1 MSDFLAEMSEAS
13 LLRARMS
20 RERAGATGLEA
31 RAVSAAPPIPLDLR
45 APGFDVIAEVKLASP
60 SEGRLVEG
68 EAGTA
73 RVVSLARCYA
83 SRGAAVISVLT
94 EPSRFSGSLGHL
106 EETVRSVEIPV
117 LRKDFLVDPIQVL
130 EARAAG
136 ASGILLIARMLPG
149 DLLEE
154 MTDLALS
161 HGMFVLVEVF
171 DITDLESAAKVFDRD
186 VLVGVN
192 CRDLANLGIDGHRFE
207 SLAPRLPDH
216 LPTVA
221 ESGMT
226 APEDVAA
233 VASLGYRMALVG
245 SSLVSAVDPGSK
257 LEGFIAAGRRAS
269 TGAER

>member
-13 LLRARMS
+13 FLRARTA
-20 RERAGATGLEA
+20 REEADATGLEA
-31 RAVSAAPPIPLDLR
+31 RAASANPPIQLDFEG
-45 APGFDVIAEVKLASP
+45 PGFDVIAEAKLASP
-60 SEGRLVEG
+60 SEGRLVKG
-68 EAGTA
+68 EAGTEG
-73 RVVSLARCYA
+73 VVSLARSYA
-83 SRGAAVISVLT
+83 SRGAVVISVLT
-94 EPSRFSGSLGHL
+94 EPSRFSGSLEHL
-106 EETVRSVEIPV
+106 EETVRSVEVPV
-117 LRKDFLVDPIQVL
+117 LRKDFLVDPIQVV

-136 ASGILLIARMLPG
+136 ASGVLLIARMLPG

-154 MTDLALS
+154 MTDLAIS

-171 DITDLESAAKVFDRD
+171 DVTDLEKAARVFDRE

-207 SLAPRLPDH
+207 SMAPHLPDH
-216 LPTVA
+216 LPAVA

-245 SSLVSAVDPGSK
+245 STLVSDVDPGLK
-257 LEGFIAAGRRAS
+257 LESLIAAGRRAL